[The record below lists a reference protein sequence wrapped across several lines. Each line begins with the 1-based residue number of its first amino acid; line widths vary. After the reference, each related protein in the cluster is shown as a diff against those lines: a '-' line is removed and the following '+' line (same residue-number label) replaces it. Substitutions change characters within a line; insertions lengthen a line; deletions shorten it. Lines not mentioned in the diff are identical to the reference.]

1 MANGKMNP
9 GRSCLS
15 RRRFRRT
22 LGLIALAQAL
32 FLLSLPRPRAIAG
45 GGHAVAST
53 HDIVPGSGSVKD
65 WPRHA
70 AVAASDIN
78 MSAMPTAVMGDTV
91 MVQAAGRGLPWI
103 NLTDGRE
110 VVAAHTGPADLCQ
123 ALENN
128 QAAPLA
134 LASADLD
141 EDGVPDLV
149 CGYRGEKGGVLTIQR
164 GNIDSIY
171 PNMPEAKARRA
182 RGSYTDAPFLSPVQV
197 LAAPAIPDFIE
208 TGDFNA
214 DGHLDIA
221 VASRGGR
228 AVYILEGDGAGGL
241 ARTETIDLP
250 GKLTALVAGDV
261 NRQDG
266 LADLIAA
273 VDGAAG
279 PRVIVFEG
287 ATGALSA
294 TPETFALPARA
305 ASVAIGDLDGDLYT
319 DIAVGAGNEL
329 VVIHGRDRQSYLGGP
344 LQTPVPDALISTYSF
359 PAPIQSVA
367 AGRFTGSRISEVAVL
382 LGSGAIT
389 LVGDGGPKR
398 TIASDAPRVNA
409 KRGRLVAGR
418 VSGLASEDLVM
429 IDSGAHK
436 LQIWM
441 DGDQRSAR
449 ELRAGPTTG
458 DAGPVALEV
467 SGEPVAA
474 LPMRLNADG
483 LSDFVLLITGRTAP
497 SILLTQTTSQICV
510 TEGMDIGPGT
520 LFAAINQ
527 ANNTP
532 GLSIIVIV
540 VPFIIVPP
548 QGFPAITATVVIDG
562 TETGQIPCA
571 PLGADKGP
579 FAQIQQQGTK
589 IAVALDIES
598 TGSVIEGLA
607 FSGFVTP
614 ILINGGTFNRIEGCI
629 IGADPSIGLQGS
641 NSGVGVAIESGQ
653 GNVIGGTAGP
663 ASNVISNNGGGV
675 MVSGSSFDVGTGS
688 SFNQIAGNSI
698 GSDGT
703 GTLLVGN
710 RGAGV
715 TLSDGASHN
724 VIGGASAGAAN
735 VIAGSGFGSF
745 FAPPQDPFSNIFAGV
760 LVDPSS
766 PGNAIQ
772 RNLIASN
779 SGDGIF
785 LDSFGNTAG
794 GGSSAGANVILRNG
808 FNGIGIGSNGTA
820 GNVVQKNMI
829 GVQLDPFGNIVPG
842 DMGNFGNGVSL
853 IEGASHNVIGG
864 LDPVLGNIVAF
875 NHAKGVSVSSGNAD
889 SILSDLIF
897 SNGGA
902 GIFLGPGANDNQA
915 APALSGARFGLTAN
929 ERPGAP
935 GLTKAS
941 SAGSAAAAVTPAAA
955 SITISGTLT
964 ATPNAAMTLQF
975 FIGTGCSGTGD
986 EFLGSLPVLLGTSNV
1001 TTDSTGSAAF
1011 SVTLTLPAGAPA
1023 VGFVNASATNP
1034 NGSTSTFA
1042 QCTAINAGCSLT
1054 CPPNQT
1060 AVATSSS
1067 GAVVNYP
1074 SPVTGGGC
1082 AGASVTSTPPS
1093 GSTFPIGMTKVTATV
1108 TGSGGETATCS
1119 FTVTVTA
1126 PGPTIISVERSGKNL
1141 LVTGTNFDQ
1150 SAVIVVD
1157 GVNQKT
1163 SPGDSPNTLIG
1174 KKSFVAIDP
1183 GHTATVQVRNGN
1195 GAISPGFSFTRPG

>member
-9 GRSCLS
+9 GRSCLNH
-15 RRRFRRT
+15 RRFRRT
-22 LGLIALAQAL
+22 LGLIALANAL
-32 FLLSLPRPRAIAG
+32 FLLSLPRPRAMAG
-45 GGHAVAST
+45 GGHAVART
-53 HDIVPGSGSVKD
+53 HEIVPGSGRVKD

-70 AVAASDIN
+70 AVAASDLN
-78 MSAMPTAVMGDTV
+78 VSAMPTAVMGDKVT
-91 MVQAAGRGLPWI
+91 VQAAGKGLPWI

-149 CGYRGEKGGVLTIQR
+149 CGYRGEEGGVLTIQR

-171 PNMPEAKARRA
+171 PNTPEARARRA

-197 LAAPAIPDFIE
+197 LAAPAIPDFVE

-228 AVYILEGDGAGGL
+228 VVYVLEGDGAGGL

-250 GKLTALVAGDV
+250 GKLTALVGGDV

-273 VDGAAG
+273 VDGVAG
-279 PRVIVFEG
+279 PRLMVFEG
-287 ATGALSA
+287 ASGALSA
-294 TPETFALPARA
+294 TPEMFPLPART
-305 ASVAIGDLDGDLYT
+305 SSIAIGDLDDDMYA

-329 VVIHGRDRQSYLGGP
+329 VVIHGRDRKSYFGSMLHA
-344 LQTPVPDALISTYSF
+344 QISEALISTYSF
-359 PAPIQSVA
+359 SAPIQSVA
-367 AGRFTGSRISEVAVL
+367 AGRFTGSPSSEIAVL
-382 LGSGAIT
+382 LSSGVIT
-389 LVGDGGPKR
+389 MVGDGGLKR
-398 TIASDAPRVNA
+398 TVAAGSPRVA
-409 KRGRLVAGR
+409 AQARLMAGR

-441 DGDQRSAR
+441 DADQKSAR
-449 ELRAGPTTG
+449 ELSAGVPSTR

-467 SGEPVAA
+467 TGEPVAA
-474 LPMRLNADG
+474 LPMRLNPDG
-483 LSDFVLLITGRTAP
+483 LSDFVVLINGRTAP
-497 SILLTQTTSQICV
+497 SALVTQATNQICV
-510 TEGMDIGPGT
+510 DEGMDVGPGT

-579 FAQIQQQGTK
+579 FAQIQPQGK
-589 IAVALDIES
+589 IAVALDIQS
-598 TGSVIEGLA
+598 SGSVIQGLT

-614 ILINGGTFNRIEGCI
+614 ILIDGGTFNRVEGCI
-629 IGADPSIGLQGS
+629 IGGDPSSGIQGS
-641 NSGVGVAIESGQ
+641 NAGVGIEIENGQ
-653 GNVIGGTAGP
+653 GNVIGGTGGP

-675 MVSGSSFDVGTGS
+675 MLGSALSFNVGPGS
-688 SFNQIAGNSI
+688 SFNQVAGNSI

-703 GTLLVGN
+703 GTLVVGN
-710 RGAGV
+710 AGAGV
-715 TLSDGASHN
+715 ALSDGATHN
-724 VIGGASAGAAN
+724 VIGGASPGAAN
-735 VIAGSGFGSF
+735 VIAGSGFEGF
-745 FAPPQDPFSNIFAGV
+745 FVPPPGPFPNIFAGV

-766 PGNAIQ
+766 PGNLIQ

-794 GGSSAGANVILRNG
+794 GGSAASANVVLRNRE
-808 FNGIGIGSNGTA
+808 NGIGIGSSGTV

-864 LDPVLGNIVAF
+864 LDPALGNIVAF
-875 NHAKGVSVSSGNAD
+875 NKGSGVSVSSGNAD
-889 SILSDLIF
+889 SILSDLTF

-935 GLTKAS
+935 GLTNAS

-955 SITISGTLT
+955 SITIAGTLT

-975 FIGTGCSGTGD
+975 FIGAGCSGTGD

-1001 TTDSTGSAAF
+1001 TTDSSGSASF
-1011 SVTLTLPAGAPA
+1011 SVTLTLPVGTPA
-1023 VGFVNASATNP
+1023 VGFVNASAT
-1034 NGSTSTFA
+1034 
-1042 QCTAINAGCSLT
+1042 
-1054 CPPNQT
+1054 
-1060 AVATSSS
+1060 
-1067 GAVVNYP
+1067 
-1074 SPVTGGGC
+1074 
-1082 AGASVTSTPPS
+1082 
-1093 GSTFPIGMTKVTATV
+1093 
-1108 TGSGGETATCS
+1108 
-1119 FTVTVTA
+1119 
-1126 PGPTIISVERSGKNL
+1126 
-1141 LVTGTNFDQ
+1141 
-1150 SAVIVVD
+1150 
-1157 GVNQKT
+1157 
-1163 SPGDSPNTLIG
+1163 
-1174 KKSFVAIDP
+1174 
-1183 GHTATVQVRNGN
+1183 
-1195 GAISPGFSFTRPG
+1195 

>member
-9 GRSCLS
+9 GRSCLNS
-15 RRRFRRT
+15 RRFRRT
-22 LGLIALAQAL
+22 LGLIALAQTL
-32 FLLSLPRPRAIAG
+32 CLLSLPRPQAMTG
-45 GGHAVAST
+45 GGRTVART
-53 HDIVPGSGSVKD
+53 LDIVPGSGHVKD
-65 WPRHA
+65 WPRRTP
-70 AVAASDIN
+70 VAASDLN
-78 MSAMPTAVMGDTV
+78 TSAMPAAVMGDRVT
-91 MVQAAGRGLPWI
+91 VQAAGKGLPWI

-123 ALENN
+123 ALESN

-134 LASADLD
+134 LASADMD
-141 EDGVPDLV
+141 EDGVADLV
-149 CGYRGEKGGVLTIQR
+149 CGYRGEKGGVLTIHR

-171 PNMPEAKARRA
+171 PNTPEARARRA

-197 LAAPAIPDFIE
+197 LAAPAIPDFVE

-228 AVYILEGDGAGGL
+228 AIYVLEGDGAGGL

-279 PRVIVFEG
+279 PRLMVLEG
-287 ATGALSA
+287 ASGALSA
-294 TPETFALPARA
+294 TPEIFPLPARA
-305 ASVAIGDLDGDLYT
+305 ASIAIGDLDDDIYP
-319 DIAVGAGNEL
+319 DIAVGAGSKL
-329 VVIHGRDRQSYLGGP
+329 VVIHGRDRQSYRGGL
-344 LQTPVPDALISTYSF
+344 LQAQVSGALVSTYSF

-367 AGRFTGSRISEVAVL
+367 AGRFTGSRVSEVAVL
-382 LGSGAIT
+382 LSSGAIT
-389 LVGDGGPKR
+389 LIGDGGPKR
-398 TIASDAPRVNA
+398 TIAPGYPRVNA
-409 KRGRLVAGR
+409 KQARLVACR

-429 IDSGAHK
+429 IDSAAHK

-441 DGDQRSAR
+441 DADQKSAR
-449 ELRAGPTTG
+449 ELRAGVPATG

-474 LPMRLNADG
+474 LPMRLNPDG
-483 LSDFVLLITGRTAP
+483 LSDFVVLINGRTAP
-497 SILLTQTTSQICV
+497 SALVTQATNQICV
-510 TEGMDIGPGT
+510 DEGMDVGPGT

-548 QGFPAITATVVIDG
+548 QGFPAITSTVIIDG

-579 FAQIQQQGTK
+579 FAQIQGN
-589 IAVALDIES
+589 AASPVALDIQS
-598 TGSVIEGLA
+598 SGSVIQGLT

-614 ILINGGTFNRIEGCI
+614 ILIDGGTFNRIEGCI
-629 IGADPSIGLQGS
+629 IGGDPSSGIQGS
-641 NSGVGVAIESGQ
+641 NAGVGIEIENGQ
-653 GNVIGGTAGP
+653 GNVIGGTGGP

-675 MVSGSSFDVGTGS
+675 MVSGSPFNVGSGS
-688 SFNQIAGNSI
+688 SFNQVAGNSI

-703 GTLLVGN
+703 GTLVVGN
-710 RGAGV
+710 AGAGV
-715 TLSDGASHN
+715 TLSDGATHN
-724 VIGGASAGAAN
+724 VIGGASPGAAN
-735 VIAGSGFGSF
+735 VIAGSGFEGF
-745 FAPPQDPFSNIFAGV
+745 FVPPPGPFPNIFAGV

-766 PGNAIQ
+766 PGNLIQ

-794 GGSSAGANVILRNG
+794 GGSAASANVVLRNRE
-808 FNGIGIGSNGTA
+808 NGIGIGSSGTA

-864 LDPVLGNIVAF
+864 LDPALGNIVAF
-875 NHAKGVSVSSGNAD
+875 NHGSGVSVSSGNAD

-897 SNGGA
+897 SNGGS

-929 ERPGAP
+929 ARPGVP
-935 GLTKAS
+935 RFTSAS
-941 SAGSAAAAVTPAAA
+941 SAGFAAAAVTPAAA
-955 SITISGTLT
+955 SITISGTLM

-975 FIGTGCSGTGD
+975 FIGIGCSGTGD
-986 EFLGSLPVLLGTSNV
+986 EFLGSLPALLGTSNV
-1001 TTDSTGSAAF
+1001 TTDSSGSASF
-1011 SVTLTLPAGAPA
+1011 SVTLTLPVGTPA

-1067 GAVVNYP
+1067 GVVVNYP
-1074 SPVTGGGC
+1074 SPAAGGGC
-1082 AGASVTSTPPS
+1082 AGASVTSNPPS
-1093 GSTFPIGMTKVTATV
+1093 GSTFPIGTTKVTATV
-1108 TGSGGETATCS
+1108 TGPGGETATCS
-1119 FTVTVTA
+1119 FTVTVTVA
-1126 PGPTIISVERSGKNL
+1126 GPTIISVARSGKNL

-1157 GVNQKT
+1157 GVDQKT

-1183 GHTATVQVRNGN
+1183 GHTATVQVRNGT